1 MTDNERKETYWTF
14 SQKYQLELESTSL
27 TGKQDINTN
36 TKDKYLFRLLL
47 FERQLFWVL
56 KMTIY

>member
-1 MTDNERKETYWTF
+1 MSDNERKETYWTF
-14 SQKYQLELESTSL
+14 SQKYKLESTSL
-27 TGKQDINTN
+27 TGKLDISTN